1 MLPRLSTVA
10 LGLAVLLGV
19 LSASPTAAQQPADS
33 IRAAAL
39 RDFHGPDREGKDGPL
54 AKAGL
59 DLLVLY
65 HEYRAFRRR
74 GGDAFRP
81 SVSGIRVRDGRV
93 TVDAIATNTAEQLR
107 PALEEVGLADAATAG
122 RIVSGRLPIDSI
134 PALATVEAL
143 RGVAPSRARTRP
155 GRDRPSPA
163 SPEPPSPPVTAP
175 PGAAPD
181 TAPSGIAS
189 SDTASSDTSA
199 LSESARPGSGSPSQ
213 TSPAPP
219 PDSAASS
226 VEEPAPHDEGLGT
239 AGILAL
245 LASAAGL
252 LALFFVFRR

>member
-1 MLPRLSTVA
+1 VTPRLSTVA
-10 LGLAVLLGV
+10 LGLVVLLGV
-19 LSASPTAAQQPADS
+19 LSAPPAAAQQPADS

-39 RDFHGPDREGKDGPL
+39 RDFHGPDLEGKDGPL

-74 GGDAFRP
+74 GDDTFRP
-81 SVSGIRVRDGRV
+81 SVSGMRVRNGRV

-107 PALEEVGLADAATAG
+107 AALEDVGLTDAATAG

-143 RGVAPSRARTRP
+143 RGVAPSRMRTHSDR
-155 GRDRPSPA
+155 GRPSPS

-175 PGAAPD
+175 P
-181 TAPSGIAS
+181 
-189 SDTASSDTSA
+189 DTASSDTSA
-199 LSESARPGSGSPSQ
+199 PSEPTPAASDSSSQ
-213 TSPAPP
+213 IAPAPP

-226 VEEPAPHDEGLGT
+226 VEAPAPQDEGLGT

-252 LALFFVFRR
+252 LVLFLLFRR

>member
-1 MLPRLSTVA
+1 VTPRLSTVA

-19 LSASPTAAQQPADS
+19 LSASPAAAQQPADS

-39 RDFHGPDREGKDGPL
+39 RDFHGPDLEGKDGPL
-54 AKAGL
+54 AKTGL

-74 GGDAFRP
+74 GDDAFRP
-81 SVSGIRVRDGRV
+81 SVSGVRVRNGRV

-107 PALEEVGLADAATAG
+107 AALEDVGLRDAATAG

-143 RGVAPSRARTRP
+143 RGVAPSRMRTHSE
-155 GRDRPSPA
+155 RDRPSAA

-175 PGAAPD
+175 P
-181 TAPSGIAS
+181 
-189 SDTASSDTSA
+189 DTASSDTSA
-199 LSESARPGSGSPSQ
+199 PSQ
-213 TSPAPP
+213 TGPAPP
-219 PDSAASS
+219 PDSAAASA
-226 VEEPAPHDEGLGT
+226 EAPAPGDEGLGT

-252 LALFFVFRR
+252 LVLFFLVRR

>member
-1 MLPRLSTVA
+1 MTPRLSTVA

-19 LSASPTAAQQPADS
+19 LSASPAAAQQPADS

-39 RDFHGPDREGKDGPL
+39 RDFHGPDLEGKDGPL

-74 GGDAFRP
+74 GDGAFRP
-81 SVSGIRVRDGRV
+81 SVSGVRVRNGRV

-107 PALEEVGLADAATAG
+107 AALEDVGLRDAATAG

-143 RGVAPSRARTRP
+143 RGVAPSRMRTHSE
-155 GRDRPSPA
+155 RDRPSAA

-175 PGAAPD
+175 PD
-181 TAPSGIAS
+181 TAS

-199 LSESARPGSGSPSQ
+199 PSQ
-213 TSPAPP
+213 TGPAPP
-219 PDSAASS
+219 PDSAAASA
-226 VEEPAPHDEGLGT
+226 EAPAPRDEGLGT

-252 LALFFVFRR
+252 LVLFFLVRR

>member
-1 MLPRLSTVA
+1 MPPRLSTVA

-19 LSASPTAAQQPADS
+19 LSASPAAAQQPADS

-39 RDFHGPDREGKDGPL
+39 RDFHGPDLEGKDGPL

-81 SVSGIRVRDGRV
+81 SVSGVRVRNGRV

-107 PALEEVGLADAATAG
+107 AALEDVGLRDAATAG

-143 RGVAPSRARTRP
+143 RGVAPSRMRTHSD
-155 GRDRPSPA
+155 RDRPSPA

-175 PGAAPD
+175 
-181 TAPSGIAS
+181 
-189 SDTASSDTSA
+189 SDTASPDTASPDTSA
-199 LSESARPGSGSPSQ
+199 PSEPAPPASDSPSQ
-213 TSPAPP
+213 TGPAPP
-219 PDSAASS
+219 PDSAAAS
-226 VEEPAPHDEGLGT
+226 VEAPAPQDEGLGT

-252 LALFFVFRR
+252 LVLFFLFRR